1 MTKHKISE
9 REISQNLLLAYL
21 NLKQANECLKVL
33 WAFRKDITNKKFV
46 TDIQQTQTKISYFV
60 RQIDNTLLS
69 DPKFNKEHWNQ
80 IEDAC
85 YKCLEDLDE
94 EIKKL

>member
-1 MTKHKISE
+1 MTE
-9 REISQNLLLAYL
+9 REISQNLLMAYM

-46 TDIQQTQTKISYFV
+46 TDIQQTQIKISYFI

-69 DPKFNKEHWNQ
+69 DPNFNKTHWNQ

-94 EIKKL
+94 VIKTL

>member
-1 MTKHKISE
+1 MTE
-9 REISQNLLLAYL
+9 REISQNLLMCYM

-46 TDIQQTQTKISYFV
+46 TDIQQTQTKISYFI
-60 RQIDNTLLS
+60 RQIDNTLLAS
-69 DPKFNKEHWNQ
+69 PDFNKTHWNQ
-80 IEDAC
+80 IENAC

-94 EIKKL
+94 VIKTL